1 MTHHKYDT
9 FEEKVL
15 DNQKKSEHISRL
27 QKELENI
34 KNERLEERFCW
45 ALSLVILLNVFFFT
59 TIDNW
64 AGALSILFLQLVLF
78 IILARKC
85 GMEDLTDIL
94 DKYVLNHP
102 MNPLHRDKNKNK
114 DNP

>member
-1 MTHHKYDT
+1 MTHNYDT

-15 DNQKKSEHISRL
+15 DNQKKGGHIESL

-34 KNERLEERFCW
+34 KDERLEERFCW
-45 ALSLVILLNVFFFT
+45 ALSLLILLNVFFFT
-59 TIDNW
+59 SIDNW
-64 AGALSILFLQLVLF
+64 AGVLSILFLQLVLF

-102 MNPLHRDKNKNK
+102 MNPLHRDKDKNK